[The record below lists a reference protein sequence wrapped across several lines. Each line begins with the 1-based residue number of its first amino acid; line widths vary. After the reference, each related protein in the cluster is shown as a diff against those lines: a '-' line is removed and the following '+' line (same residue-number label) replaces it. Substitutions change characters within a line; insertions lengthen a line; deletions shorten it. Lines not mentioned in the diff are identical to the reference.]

1 MMKNEFLAIVRR
13 FDLTTESSDL
23 LAFLSEQYPALR
35 DQMTEAEAGWVSD
48 RASTAS
54 MTMALHGDSQGS
66 VSPVTASHHR
76 VVAG

>member
-13 FDLTTESSDL
+13 FDLITESSEL
-23 LAFLSEQYPALR
+23 LAFLSEHYPALR
-35 DQMTEAEAGWVSD
+35 DQMKEAEAGWVSD

>member
-1 MMKNEFLAIVRR
+1 MMKDEFLAIVRR
-13 FDLTTESSDL
+13 FDLITESSEL
-23 LAFLSEQYPALR
+23 LAFLSEHYPALR
-35 DQMTEAEAGWVSD
+35 DQMTEAEDGWVSD

-66 VSPVTASHHR
+66 VSPVTASHNR